1 MCIKNYVGY
10 GCGHRDPEGT
20 VLKTTYC
27 RQSFRYG
34 PGTPCDVFTYRVHVH
49 VDQRRPRDSEFCP
62 ACRVIRSELRQEWT
76 RVYMRWSRE
85 GLVSMQD
92 RLDTHTRIENNFRY
106 VELKAK
112 EAVLSQGGNHPMQ
125 GLYRERQDAILR
137 PIEQQA
143 QRLRTAH
150 MEWKV
155 KTMMA
160 KQDGKVSRVFLDVL
174 CIKRKAYIN
183 ITRPVP
189 RSVDTLLAR
198 QAELLDELKQKEEK
212 ADAAKEEKN
221 LSPN

>member
-1 MCIKNYVGY
+1 
-10 GCGHRDPEGT
+10 
-20 VLKTTYC
+20 
-27 RQSFRYG
+27 
-34 PGTPCDVFTYRVHVH
+34 
-49 VDQRRPRDSEFCP
+49 
-62 ACRVIRSELRQEWT
+62 
-76 RVYMRWSRE
+76 
-85 GLVSMQD
+85 
-92 RLDTHTRIENNFRY
+92 
-106 VELKAK
+106 
-112 EAVLSQGGNHPMQ
+112 
-125 GLYRERQDAILR
+125 
-137 PIEQQA
+137 
-143 QRLRTAH
+143 